1 MLLRGD
7 GCCTQGEEPGG
18 RDKVGEARGEE
29 LGGEDDV
36 HVEEDVVVV
45 VLDAVAQVV
54 VVARHVFHVVP
65 QKVLSKKS

>member
-1 MLLRGD
+1 M
-7 GCCTQGEEPGG
+7 
-18 RDKVGEARGEE
+18 GEARGEE